1 MKKDHYLWKFNIIQI
16 SKKKDNTIFYI
27 FIMED
32 IKIQILNKVG
42 LAAVAGISGII
53 TYNIESEYFK
63 RRRSSQK

>member
-1 MKKDHYLWKFNIIQI
+1 MMKKDHYQWKYNIIQI

-32 IKIQILNKVG
+32 IRIQILKKVG

-53 TYNIESEYFK
+53 TYNIVSEYLKK
-63 RRRSSQK
+63 RRV